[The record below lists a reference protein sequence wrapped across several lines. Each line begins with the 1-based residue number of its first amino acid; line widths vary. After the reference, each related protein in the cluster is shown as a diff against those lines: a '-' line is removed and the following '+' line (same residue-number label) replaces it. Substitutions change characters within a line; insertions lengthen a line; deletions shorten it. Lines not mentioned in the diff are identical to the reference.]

1 MLQLPQHQ
9 PVQPASGLFAALA
22 LNAAE
27 TDKQQASQQARA
39 LLKTLGPAVPGPAV
53 PAPLAYEP
61 APAAAAWQHN
71 VAAFLRTLQQPLDSR
86 NPYNDHRYFA
96 HSPVLAAGWADA
108 PAGVRF
114 ELAPGRTGLR
124 WPDGQAHNEF
134 LAHRF
139 GLLLSL
145 GSYDKR
151 YPVLLDAQGRVL
163 DGLHRLR
170 GCAEAGQRFYFL
182 QLNF

>member
-1 MLQLPQHQ
+1 MYLSQHQ
-9 PVQPASGLFAALA
+9 PVQPVGGLFSALA

-27 TDKQQASQQARA
+27 LDKQQASQQARA
-39 LLKTLGPAVPGPAV
+39 LLKTLGPAQPGPAV

-61 APAAAAWQHN
+61 APEAASWQHN
-71 VAAFLRTLQQPLDSR
+71 VAGFLRTLQAPLDSR

-96 HSPVLAAGWADA
+96 HAAVLAAGWADA

-114 ELAPGRTGLR
+114 ELAPGRAGVK
-124 WPDGQAHNEF
+124 WPDGHAHNAM
-134 LAHRF
+134 LARRF
-139 GLLLSL
+139 VLLLST

-151 YPVLLDAQGRVL
+151 YPVLLDADGRIL

-170 GCAEAGQRFYFL
+170 GCAEAGQRYYFL